1 MPARQTIQQ
10 PLAPELEPIA
20 TAAADR
26 LRAQADGNP
35 DESDELQRRV
45 GEAASAAITAGVSL
59 TAIADAERAGQQRA
73 REELGDD
80 VLRRVT
86 RAARRKRQ
94 AEDEYEREVKCAAR
108 LGLSHRE
115 IAAAGAIA
123 HGTVKTIVART
134 DTPPREPLPPE
145 EETAP
150 TEVGDTEQM

>member
-10 PLAPELEPIA
+10 PLAPDLEPIA

-26 LRAQADGNP
+26 LHAHADGNP
-35 DESDELQRRV
+35 DESDQLQRRV
-45 GEAASAAITAGVSL
+45 GEAASAAIAAGVSL

-73 REELGDD
+73 RDELGAD

-86 RAARRKRQ
+86 RAAHRKRQ
-94 AEDEYEREVKCAAR
+94 GEDDYQQEIKRAAR

-115 IAAAGAIA
+115 IATAAAVA

-134 DTPPREPLPPE
+134 DAPQRQPLPPE
-145 EETAP
+145 ETPP
-150 TEVGDTEQM
+150 TEGVDNQQT